1 MPSVLRRVCRHIRAP
16 RIGRLGLALLGV
28 VLLGTASLTGPAQAQ
43 APRPYLMTTQEAV
56 RLKQAA
62 EYLNSVK
69 TMRARFAQSSSTGN
83 YAEGTV
89 YMRRPGR
96 MRIEYDPPA
105 QVLVVANGSYVVYED
120 GELQQVSYI
129 GLNDTPLG
137 LLLRENVEFTDP
149 EITLTGMRTSADMME
164 IDLVQ
169 TKDPGQGT
177 LTLIFATNPFELRQW
192 RVRDA
197 QGVEVSV
204 TLLTPRFGVDLDS
217 SLFKYTEK
225 PGFRREN

>member
-1 MPSVLRRVCRHIRAP
+1 MHSVLRRVRHHVRAP

-62 EYLNSVK
+62 EYLNSVQ

-197 QGVEVSV
+197 QGVEVNV
-204 TLLTPRFGVDLDS
+204 TLLTPQFGVDLDS

-225 PGFRREN
+225 PGFQRQD

>member
-1 MPSVLRRVCRHIRAP
+1 MPSVLRRVCHHVRAL
-16 RIGRLGLALLGV
+16 RIGRLALALLGG

-62 EYLNSVK
+62 EYLNSVQ

-149 EITLTGMRTSADMME
+149 EITLTGMRASADMME

-197 QGVEVSV
+197 QGVEVTV
-204 TLLTPRFGVDLDS
+204 TLLTPQFGVGLDS